1 MFPISNYG
9 MKNFYFMF
17 EWCIFPKKRS
27 NQFPA
32 ELLNLSAN
40 HHFLFD
46 FMSRIFP
53 SFETRC
59 ISFDIFYGRIQFRHS
74 VLTKTTLPVFSLL
87 FFLLSFNNA
96 TVTFFLPIF
105 TYGLFL
111 SKPLKLTSRVLVEV
125 AVIL

>member
-87 FFLLSFNNA
+87 FSCFHLIMPLLLF
-96 TVTFFLPIF
+96 FCQFLPMGCS
-105 TYGLFL
+105 YQSHLN
-111 SKPLKLTSRVLVEV
+111 
-125 AVIL
+125 